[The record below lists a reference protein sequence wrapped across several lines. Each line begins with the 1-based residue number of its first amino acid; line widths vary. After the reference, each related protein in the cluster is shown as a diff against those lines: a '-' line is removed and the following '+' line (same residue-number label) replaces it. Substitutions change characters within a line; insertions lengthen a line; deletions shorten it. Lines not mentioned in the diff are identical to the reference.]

1 MVAPGLNVH
10 RAPPIVLAMAWRRAI
25 LVSGLVTGCGG
36 GGAGPSGGLDPD
48 VAACPAGTDLFSI
61 PPVAIGAMTGWVPLG
76 NLNPPAHT
84 FPTDHQYI
92 YLADPGTTPVP
103 PVVSVVAPGPVT
115 IYRAKSTHYQET
127 NRTDYAIAFR
137 RCREVAGEFG
147 HVQSLAPA
155 LASRIG
161 AFDQSCSSY
170 SPAPGT
176 TVTQCFAGALSAT
189 VAAGDAIGTA
199 GGTAGQWG
207 LDLSLWDTRV
217 TPIGFARPDRYPRSG
232 DGFDYQHTVPAS
244 DYFAEPAR
252 SAIRA
257 KLGRFD
263 GHAQRTVA
271 PYGGTIALDRAG
283 TAQGNWFNPSQPSYP
298 ESAHLALVPDNV
310 DPTIQVFS
318 VGLSQPG
325 LGAGTYPFAP
335 THQGTVNR
343 DLSEV
348 TANGT
353 IYCYELPNGGVA
365 LLRLTSASALQVDTR
380 PGPTRCQ
387 AASPYALAAGA
398 ATYQR

>member
-1 MVAPGLNVH
+1 MACVRAAFVAG
-10 RAPPIVLAMAWRRAI
+10 VLA
-25 LVSGLVTGCGG
+25 SCGG
-36 GGAGPSGGLDPD
+36 GGVDPAGPDPD
-48 VAACPAGTDLFSI
+48 VAACPAGTDLFTT
-61 PPVAIGAMTGWVPLG
+61 PPIAIGSMTGWVPLG

-103 PVVSVVAPGPVT
+103 PVVDVVAPGPIT
-115 IYRAKSTHYQET
+115 ISRAKSTHYQET
-127 NRTDYAIAFR
+127 NRTDYAITFL
-137 RCREVAGEFG
+137 RCREVAGELG

-161 AFDQSCSSY
+161 AFDRSCSSY

-176 TVTQCFAGALSAT
+176 TVTQCFAPALA
-189 VAAGDAIGTA
+189 VALAAGDPIGTA
-199 GGTAGQWG
+199 GGAAGQWG

-217 TPIGFARPDRYPRSG
+217 TPIAFANPDRYPQSG
-232 DGFDYQHTVPAS
+232 DGFDYRHTVPAS

-252 SAIRA
+252 SVVRA

-263 GHAQRTVA
+263 GRVQRTAA
-271 PYGGTIALDRAG
+271 PYGGTIALDRPG

-335 THQGTVNR
+335 SHQGTVNR
-343 DLSEV
+343 NPSEV
-348 TANGT
+348 TPDGG
-353 IYCYELPNGGVA
+353 IYCYELPNGSVA
-365 LLRLTSASALQVDTR
+365 LLRLTGAGGLQLEAR
-380 PGPTRCQ
+380 PGPTSCL
-387 AASPYALAAGA
+387 AATPYALGA
-398 ATYQR
+398 AAVTYRR